1 MTSPE
6 TETAM
11 VTFTIDGIETT
22 VPEGTLVIRAA
33 EQIGIAIPRFCD
45 HPLLEPV
52 GACRQCMVE
61 VATPGPDGS
70 MRPMPKPQTSCTLV
84 ATDGMDVKTQH
95 SSEVA
100 DKAQHGMIEFLL
112 INHPLDCP
120 TCDKGG
126 ECPLQNQA
134 MSNGSATSRF
144 RDQKRTFAKPL
155 AISTQILLDRE
166 RCIMCQRCTRFQQEI
181 AGDPFIDLQE
191 RGAGQQIGTF
201 NADLLGFE
209 QDAPGTGLR
218 EDLTTESA
226 LRRTSPGGEPG
237 LPGASD
243 QPVGAAAADI
253 SGRPFSSY
261 FSGNTIQI
269 CPVGALTSSA
279 YRFRSRPFD
288 LVSSPAI
295 GEHDACGAAIRIDHR
310 AGKVLR
316 RQSGEDAAVNEEW
329 ISDKDRFAFPWQRAS
344 DRITRPLVRN
354 AETGELEPTTWQEA
368 LHVAATGLQQARAA
382 GGVGVLPGGR
392 LTVEDAYGYSKFAR
406 VVLGTNDVDFR
417 SRPHSDE
424 EEAFLAHAVAGSGMG
439 VTFTDLEKAPVVL
452 LLGLEPEDEAANI
465 WLRLRKANRRHNLP
479 VYSVGPFESRGLHKL
494 NGQFIAAAPGTEP
507 EVIDAIAAG
516 KQTDN
521 AEGETIS
528 QLRELLSQPG
538 AVILAGERLV
548 ASPGALSSTY
558 ALAQATSAALA
569 WVPRRAGDRG
579 AVEAGLL
586 PQLLP
591 GGRTVADAQARVDAG
606 AVWGVEDLPAE
617 PGRDLNGIL
626 QAAAASELGGLLI
639 GGVETAD
646 LPNPKAAR
654 EAIAATP
661 FVLSLEVR
669 ASDVT
674 ELADVVLPVAP
685 PSEKQGTYF
694 NWEGRVRGFERALQS
709 NAMSDHRVLNA
720 IADEM
725 DEYLGLPS
733 ADIALAELGEF
744 DAWEGERIPA
754 PSAPHGDVPKINA
767 GEAVLATWQQL
778 LDLGRGQDGE
788 PYLAGTQRQPVA
800 RISPQTAAAASII
813 DGALIEIANEHGKI
827 TLPVVVTNMPDG
839 VVWVPTRSHG
849 SQVRETLCGDA
860 GSVVQIA
867 AGTAP
872 EAAADQKE
880 VVA

>member
-1 MTSPE
+1 
-6 TETAM
+6 
-11 VTFTIDGIETT
+11 
-22 VPEGTLVIRAA
+22 
-33 EQIGIAIPRFCD
+33 
-45 HPLLEPV
+45 
-52 GACRQCMVE
+52 
-61 VATPGPDGS
+61 
-70 MRPMPKPQTSCTLV
+70 
-84 ATDGMDVKTQH
+84 
-95 SSEVA
+95 
-100 DKAQHGMIEFLL
+100 MIEFRL
-112 INHPLDCP
+112 ISHPLDCP

-134 MSNGSATSRF
+134 MSNGAATSRF

-329 ISDKDRFAFPWQRAS
+329 ISDKDRFAFPWQRAA

-354 AETGELEPTTWQEA
+354 AETGELEATTWQEA
-368 LHVAATGLQQARAA
+368 LHIAADGLAKAKEN

-406 VVLGTNDVDFR
+406 TILQTNDIDFR

-424 EEAFLAHAVAGSGMG
+424 EEAFLANAVAGTGMG
-439 VTFTDLEKAPVVL
+439 TTYTDLENASVVL
-452 LLGLEPEDEAANI
+452 LLGLEPEDEAATI
-465 WLRLRKANRRHNLP
+465 WLRLRKANRRKQLP
-479 VYSVGPFESRGLHKL
+479 VYAVGPYESRGLNKI
-494 NGQFIAAAPGTEP
+494 NGQLSAAAPGTEA
-507 EVIDAIAAG
+507 EVIDAILAG
-516 KQTDN
+516 KETS
-521 AEGETIS
+521 EMGEDIVAK
-528 QLRELLSQPG
+528 LRELLNQPG
-538 AVILAGERLV
+538 AVVLVGERL
-548 ASPGALSSTY
+548 ASTAGALTS
-558 ALAQATSAALA
+558 ALKLAQETNAALA

-591 GGRTVADAQARVDAG
+591 GGRTVADAQARVDAA
-606 AVWGVEDLPAE
+606 AVWGVDSLPSA
-617 PGRDLNGIL
+617 PGRNLDQIL
-626 QAAAASELGGLLI
+626 EAASAGELGGLVV
-639 GGVETAD
+639 GGLELAD
-646 LPNPKAAR
+646 LPNPKDAAAAF
-654 EAIAATP
+654 EAAG
-661 FVLSLEVR
+661 FVVSLEIR

-674 ELADVVLPVAP
+674 EFADVVLPVAP

-694 NWEGRVRGFERALQS
+694 NWEGRVRSFGRALES
-709 NAMSDHRVLNA
+709 NAMSDHRVLSA

-725 DEYLGLPS
+725 DAYLGLPS
-733 ADIALAELGEF
+733 ADVALAELGEF
-744 DAWEGERIPA
+744 DAWEGERLAAPAVSGTEIPTI
-754 PSAPHGDVPKINA
+754 SAGQ
-767 GEAVLATWQQL
+767 AVLATWQQL
-778 LDLGRGQDGE
+778 LDLGRAQDGE
-788 PYLAGTQRQPVA
+788 PYLAGTQRLPVA
-800 RISPQTAAAASII
+800 RVSAQTAQSASII
-813 DGALIEIANEHGKI
+813 DGGLIEVSNETGKI
-827 TLPVVVTNMPDG
+827 TLPVVITDMPDG
-839 VVWVPTRSHG
+839 VVWVPTRSTG
-849 SQVRETLCGDA
+849 SEVRRTLHADA
-860 GSVVQIA
+860 GDVVQIA
-867 AGTAP
+867 PGVAP
-872 EAAADQKE
+872 EASAEQKE
-880 VVA
+880 VHA

>member
-1 MTSPE
+1 
-6 TETAM
+6 
-11 VTFTIDGIETT
+11 
-22 VPEGTLVIRAA
+22 
-33 EQIGIAIPRFCD
+33 
-45 HPLLEPV
+45 
-52 GACRQCMVE
+52 
-61 VATPGPDGS
+61 
-70 MRPMPKPQTSCTLV
+70 
-84 ATDGMDVKTQH
+84 
-95 SSEVA
+95 
-100 DKAQHGMIEFLL
+100 MIEFRL
-112 INHPLDCP
+112 ISHPLDCP

-134 MSNGSATSRF
+134 MSNGAATSRF

-329 ISDKDRFAFPWQRAS
+329 ISDKDRFAFPWQRAA

-354 AETGELEPTTWQEA
+354 AETGELEATTWQEA
-368 LHVAATGLQQARAA
+368 LHIAADGLAKAKEN

-406 VVLGTNDVDFR
+406 TILQTNDIDFR

-424 EEAFLAHAVAGSGMG
+424 EEAFLANAVAGTGMG
-439 VTFTDLEKAPVVL
+439 TTYTDLENASVVL
-452 LLGLEPEDEAANI
+452 LLGLEPEDEAATI
-465 WLRLRKANRRHNLP
+465 WLRLRKANRRKQLP
-479 VYSVGPFESRGLHKL
+479 VYAVGPYESRGLNKL
-494 NGQFIAAAPGTEP
+494 NGQLIAAAPGTEA
-507 EVIDAIAAG
+507 EVIDAILAG
-516 KQTDN
+516 KETS
-521 AEGETIS
+521 EMGEDIVAK
-528 QLRELLSQPG
+528 LRELLNQPG
-538 AVILAGERLV
+538 AVVLVGERL
-548 ASPGALSSTY
+548 ASTSGAL
-558 ALAQATSAALA
+558 TSALELATKTGAQLA

-579 AVEAGLL
+579 AVEAGAL

-591 GGRTVADAQARVDAG
+591 GGRPVSDAQARVDAG
-606 AVWGVEDLPAE
+606 AVWGIESLPVE
-617 PGRDLNGIL
+617 PGRNFSEIL
-626 QAAAASELGGLLI
+626 EAAANKELSGLVI
-639 GGVETAD
+639 GGVELAD
-646 LPNPKAAR
+646 LPSPSVAR
-654 EAIAATP
+654 SAIGSAE

-669 ASDVT
+669 TSDVT
-674 ELADVVLPVAP
+674 ELAHVVLPVAP
-685 PSEKQGTYF
+685 PSEKAGTYL
-694 NWEGRVRGFERALQS
+694 NWEGRVRGFERALES
-709 NAMSDHRVLNA
+709 NAMSDHRVLNS

-725 DEYLGLPS
+725 DDYLGLAS
-733 ADIALAELGEF
+733 APIAFAELEEF
-744 DAWEGERIPA
+744 DGWEGERAGA
-754 PSAPHGDVPKINA
+754 PEAKSADVPSVAA
-767 GEAVLATWQQL
+767 GQAVLATWKQL

-788 PYLAGTQRQPVA
+788 PYLAGTQRLPVA
-800 RISPQTAAAASII
+800 RISAQTAAASSII
-813 DGALIEIANEHGKI
+813 EGGLIEISNANGKI
-827 TLPVVVTNMPDG
+827 SLPAVICDMPDG
-839 VVWVPTRSHG
+839 VVWVPTNSQG
-849 SQVRETLCGDA
+849 SRVRETLEADA
-860 GSVVQIA
+860 GAVVEIA
-867 AGTAP
+867 PGTAA
-872 EAAADQKE
+872 ETSATEKE